1 MHVTEVIGQ
10 AGEDQQAIENRD
22 PRPGCLNLRREP
34 LPIGLQIQDLILEA
48 SEDLALPM
56 FSIK

>member
-1 MHVTEVIGQ
+1 VHVTEVIGQ
-10 AGEDQQAIENRD
+10 AGRISKLLKTGTLDRGPESKART
-22 PRPGCLNLRREP
+22 PTHR
-34 LPIGLQIQDLILEA
+34 LQIQDLILEA